1 MQGLMHM
8 PQKMN
13 CHVAMLTR
21 KLLSFYMCTNESNSH
36 NALSHCLKANISLN
50 HLLYCIICSVAFPK
64 IISPQYE
71 FWSGFID
78 CFIEQIICNTV
89 YKGPIFPFTSSSTPI
104 SPLTRHTSVNHKH
117 AKEQQL
123 DAPRKKLLSSSLFCK
138 KIASLLFSTVILLMS
153 IVNEDSIHKLL
164 NNKWLNLIGY
174 IFSLVF

>member
-36 NALSHCLKANISLN
+36 NVLSHCLKANISLN

-104 SPLTRHTSVNHKH
+104 SPLTHTSVNHKH

>member
-1 MQGLMHM
+1 MHLYVVFWALSTSKDLFPMQGLMHM

-36 NALSHCLKANISLN
+36 NVLSHCLKANISLN

-78 CFIEQIICNTV
+78 CFIEQILCNTV

-104 SPLTRHTSVNHKH
+104 SPLTDTPQSVTSMQK
-117 AKEQQL
+117 
-123 DAPRKKLLSSSLFCK
+123 
-138 KIASLLFSTVILLMS
+138 
-153 IVNEDSIHKLL
+153 
-164 NNKWLNLIGY
+164 NNN
-174 IFSLVF
+174 

>member
-1 MQGLMHM
+1 MVFWALSTSKDLFPMQGLMHM

-36 NALSHCLKANISLN
+36 NVLSHCLKANISLN

-78 CFIEQIICNTV
+78 CFIEQMICNTV
-89 YKGPIFPFTSSSTPI
+89 YKGSIFHFTSSSTPI
-104 SPLTRHTSVNHKH
+104 SSWTDTLSQSQACKGTTTRCPKNSFSPIHYF
-117 AKEQQL
+117 A
-123 DAPRKKLLSSSLFCK
+123 RK
-138 KIASLLFSTVILLMS
+138 
-153 IVNEDSIHKLL
+153 
-164 NNKWLNLIGY
+164 
-174 IFSLVF
+174 

>member
-104 SPLTRHTSVNHKH
+104 STLTRHTSVNHKH

-123 DAPRKKLLSSSLFCK
+123 YAPRKK
-138 KIASLLFSTVILLMS
+138 ASLQFIILQENSFSPVQYCYFVD
-153 IVNEDSIHKLL
+153 VNC
-164 NNKWLNLIGY
+164 KWRQY
-174 IFSLVF
+174 S

>member
-64 IISPQYE
+64 IISPQ
-71 FWSGFID
+71 
-78 CFIEQIICNTV
+78 CM
-89 YKGPIFPFTSSSTPI
+89 SSEVG
-104 SPLTRHTSVNHKH
+104 L
-117 AKEQQL
+117 
-123 DAPRKKLLSSSLFCK
+123 
-138 KIASLLFSTVILLMS
+138 
-153 IVNEDSIHKLL
+153 
-164 NNKWLNLIGY
+164 
-174 IFSLVF
+174 

>member
-1 MQGLMHM
+1 MVFWALSTSKDLFPMQGLMHM

-104 SPLTRHTSVNHKH
+104 SPLTRHTSVNQKH
-117 AKEQQL
+117 AKEQL
-123 DAPRKKLLSSSLFCK
+123 DDPRK
-138 KIASLLFSTVILLMS
+138 
-153 IVNEDSIHKLL
+153 
-164 NNKWLNLIGY
+164 
-174 IFSLVF
+174 